1 MSLSHA
7 IVTLTTIQNITN
19 ITYISTPVCDEK
31 IYILELF
38 GKKIGPRPRLWNYRH
53 FSQCNRT
60 DGYLDFTYGVKQ
72 INSQCPW
79 GYPVERSGDP
89 KECVHRPKEHDYTQ
103 EWKMLNIN
111 FSIPICLKSNDL
123 TNRLLSGKCINLRP
137 ICPKSKYDF
146 SSRICIKPQKSECI
160 IGNSSTN
167 ISPIISVQW
176 PNDND
181 NYTDLLK
188 RWQEEDSPEMPN
200 FKKRP
205 IKITCSY
212 NTSHID
218 RVQQIYAFQK
228 LANRKDYDDLMM
240 NKCVMG
246 FERNHTFYNACTS
259 WYDKLPNQT
268 RFVNNYC
275 NIHKDHYE
283 CKCFLRNNNDDFKN
297 KQTIFNISSPTHCWY
312 KPCEYD
318 FFSNHTYKCNDNT
331 TNICDIIQKH
341 TSYLLFDRNEIV
353 DSCEIPEIR
362 FRDYKT
368 KMYFW
373 ISITM
378 FGCITV
384 SLIFILY
391 HLWNYVKLFY

>member
-7 IVTLTTIQNITN
+7 IITLNVIQNITN
-19 ITYISTPVCDEK
+19 ITYLSPPVCDEQIRIFWPK
-31 IYILELF
+31 Q
-38 GKKIGPRPRLWNYRH
+38 RRWNYRH
-53 FSQCNRT
+53 FSQCDRT

-72 INSQCPW
+72 INSRCPW
-79 GYPVERSGDP
+79 GYPVELFWEA
-89 KECVHRPKEHDYTQ
+89 KKCVLQPDIFNYTQ
-103 EWKMLNIN
+103 DWKMLNIK
-111 FSIPICLKSNDL
+111 L
-123 TNRLLSGKCINLRP
+123 NRAKCIEPSRYCTSIDSDQ
-137 ICPKSKYDF
+137 ICTESKSKYDF
-146 SSRICIKPQKSECI
+146 SSRICIKPQKSECN
-160 IGNSSTN
+160 IGNSSAN

-188 RWQEEDSPEMPN
+188 RWQFEYSPRMPI

-205 IKITCSY
+205 IKIECSY

-218 RVQQIYAFQK
+218 RVQQICAFQK
-228 LANRKDYDDLMM
+228 LANRKDYDNLMM

-246 FERNHTFYNACTS
+246 FERNHTFYNACKS

-268 RFVNNYC
+268 YFINNYC
-275 NIHKDHYE
+275 NILKDNYE
-283 CKCFLRNNNDDFKN
+283 CKCFLKNKNDDFKN

-312 KPCEYD
+312 KPCEYNY
-318 FFSNHTYKCNDNT
+318 FSNHTYKCNDNT
-331 TNICDIIQKH
+331 TNICNIIEKH

-353 DSCEIPEIR
+353 DACEIPEIR

-378 FGCITV
+378 FLCITV